1 VIFIVRTAMSHVL
14 KGDVQETTGYP
25 DELQDAG
32 LNSEGYVRRKQ
43 ERRSIYDE
51 S

>member
-1 VIFIVRTAMSHVL
+1 MNHVL
-14 KGDVQETTGYP
+14 KEDGPETTGYP

-32 LNSEGYVRRKQ
+32 LNAEGYVRRKQ